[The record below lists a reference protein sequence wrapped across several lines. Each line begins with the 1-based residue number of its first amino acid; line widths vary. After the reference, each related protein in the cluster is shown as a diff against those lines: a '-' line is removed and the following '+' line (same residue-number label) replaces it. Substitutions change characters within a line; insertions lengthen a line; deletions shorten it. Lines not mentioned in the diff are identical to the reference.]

1 MFKNHLS
8 LYHFT
13 TVIFFFVYNTDAGE
27 ISSEKKPYSCNESA
41 SFYRCNDGK
50 THEITKKTYQLTGES
65 SYAAIE
71 ASGKNTVIEGEAIII
86 NGVSNAHGHS
96 ETNAWTTAVK
106 SSNGGGVALFDSM
119 LNNVSIGA
127 DINDEGAF
135 EMQDGVIKATRMGI
149 SVGGKGSFVSLTK
162 TEIKTSSDA
171 IGLLSHNGAKI
182 YMKGGKI
189 DFADGIGVQT
199 GGDGEINLEGVSIT
213 GRGKQETNT
222 DNHREGSAFS
232 MLQGKGSLNFQKGNV
247 NVDNVHGIVVQGNN
261 HNAAHIKY
269 SNVFVRG
276 NGFNGMHFFWEA
288 VLNDKKTII
297 PGKGTVHL
305 TKTTFMAP
313 ESTAIY
319 SREFESSV
327 KLLQNSKISGD
338 SLLKAVERSNVKI
351 EADASTLV
359 GGAHVDESSTAKID
373 LKNGSK
379 WILSRPKYDKLQNS
393 DASGSRLKDYSSIS
407 SVNLT
412 DSSLVFEEL
421 KSKKT
426 NGYQTLLIGKGFGTV
441 YKAHGD
447 VNLYLNAYLD
457 KGGALQEQ
465 KTDRLLINGDLEGKT
480 TVHVYK
486 IPGSSGALTG
496 DGGNNQGI
504 SIIQVYGKAME
515 DSFQLKG
522 GYVTLEA
529 SPYQYHLKSYGP
541 GSSLGAADSNQRVL
555 KNSGTFWDFRLESQF
570 VDSTKVFPV
579 LDLVVPPSSDDIP
592 SFSKIHP
599 NITGGEDGSIDSNS
613 QQKSQEPS
621 LSSPVDSPDRDS
633 HLTTTPNVSDVFVL
647 EIPNPLSSLAPVVP
661 AIAES
666 NPVSPPASGSP
677 VPSSVSSTPS
687 VVSPVA
693 SGSPVPSSVSSTP
706 SVVSPVASGSPV
718 PSSVSPTPSVVSP
731 VASGSSVPP
740 SVSPTPSV
748 VSPVASGSPVPPHVS
763 PTPSVVSP
771 VASGSPVPS
780 SVSSTPSVVSPV
792 ASGSPVPSS
801 VSPTPSVVSPVAS
814 GSSVPPSVSPTPFV
828 VTPPA
833 SGSSVPASVFEP
845 SSHFEPNVRV
855 VVPQVLTYILV
866 PNTLFYAGLMDI
878 SNQSKQLQALRTVPG
893 RLLKNDE
900 NPALFLRG
908 YGGHHHYTSNLSAFK
923 YGDYGGELDYN
934 ALEAGILLKK
944 IESAYSTTSFGIM
957 GNYGKLSLQPR
968 KVKQSQESIFDK
980 WTITAYGSM
989 QHDTGLYMDGL
1000 FSYGLFN
1007 GNVLTL
1013 ERGKTAALRGK
1024 PLSVSLI
1031 AGKTFMIGSRY
1042 FIFEP
1047 QVQFVYQNLQFHKT
1061 RDIDNFNIDMRSPDH
1076 WGMRIGG
1083 YLTKTLTFTKDKD
1096 AHVLSFYGKLHFIRS
1111 FDDKQFVYFKD
1122 AFQLGS
1128 FGTSL
1133 EAGFGVFSQLSPK
1146 IIFHSDL
1153 IYQHKFTSD
1162 GFSGTHFSGGLSY
1175 HF

>member
-65 SYAAIE
+65 SDAAIE

-199 GGDGEINLEGVSIT
+199 GGDGEINLEGVSIS
-213 GRGKQETNT
+213 GRGKQGTNT

-297 PGKGTVHL
+297 PGKGTVHV

-327 KLLQNSKISGD
+327 KLSQHSKISGD

-486 IPGSSGALTG
+486 IPGSPGALTG
-496 DGGNNQGI
+496 EGGNNQGI

-541 GSSLGAADSNQRVL
+541 SSSLGAADSNQRVL

-570 VDSTKVFPV
+570 VDSTSLDSTKVFPV
-579 LDLVVPPSSDDIP
+579 HDLVVPPSSDDIP
-592 SFSKIHP
+592 SVLKIHP

-633 HLTTTPNVSDVFVL
+633 HLTTTLNVSDVFVL

-666 NPVSPPASGSP
+666 NPVAPPESGSP
-677 VPSSVSSTPS
+677 
-687 VVSPVA
+687 
-693 SGSPVPSSVSSTP
+693 
-706 SVVSPVASGSPV
+706 
-718 PSSVSPTPSVVSP
+718 
-731 VASGSSVPP
+731 VPP

-748 VSPVASGSPVPPHVS
+748 VSPVASVSPVPPSVSPTPSVVSPVASVSLVPPHVS

-771 VASGSPVPS
+771 VASD
-780 SVSSTPSVVSPV
+780 
-792 ASGSPVPSS
+792 
-801 VSPTPSVVSPVAS
+801 
-814 GSSVPPSVSPTPFV
+814 SSVPPSVSPTPFV

-878 SNQSKQLQALRTVPG
+878 SNQSKQLQALRTVPS

-934 ALEAGILLKK
+934 ALEAGVLLKK

>member
-1 MFKNHLS
+1 MLKNHVS
-8 LYHFT
+8 LCRFT
-13 TVIFFFVYNTDAGE
+13 TVIFFIVYNADAGE

-50 THEITKKTYQLTGES
+50 MHEISKKTYQLMGES
-65 SYAAIE
+65 SDAAIE
-71 ASGKNTVIEGEAIII
+71 ASGEDTVIEGEAIII
-86 NGVSNAHGHS
+86 NGVSNANGHS
-96 ETNAWTTAVK
+96 GANAWTTAVK
-106 SSNGGGVALFDSM
+106 SSNGGGVALFYSM
-119 LNNVSIGA
+119 LNDVSIGA
-127 DINDEGAF
+127 DVNDEGAF

-149 SVGGKGSFVSLTK
+149 SVAGKGSFVALTK

-171 IGLLSHNGAKI
+171 IGLLSYNGAKI

-189 DFADGIGVQT
+189 NFADGIGVQT
-199 GGDGEINLEGVSIT
+199 GGEGEINLDGVSIT
-213 GRGKQETNT
+213 GRGKQRKNT
-222 DNHREGSAFS
+222 DHHREDSAFS

-247 NVDNVHGIVVQGNN
+247 NVNNAHGIVLQGNDN
-261 HNAAHIKY
+261 NAAHIKY
-269 SNVFVRG
+269 SNIFVEG
-276 NGFNGMHFFWEA
+276 NAFNGMRFFWEA

-297 PGKGTVHL
+297 PGKGAVHL

-319 SREFESSV
+319 SRQFESSI
-327 KLLQNSKISGD
+327 KLLQNSKVSGD
-338 SLLKAVERSNVKI
+338 LLLKAVEHSNVKI

-359 GGAHVDESSTAKID
+359 GVAHVDDSSTAKIE

-393 DASGSRLKDYSSIS
+393 DASGSNLGDYSFIS
-407 SVNLT
+407 SVDLIG
-412 DSSLVFEEL
+412 SSLIFEEL
-421 KSKKT
+421 KSKT
-426 NGYQTLLIGKGFGTV
+426 TDGYQALLIGKGSGTV
-441 YKAHGD
+441 YRAQGD
-447 VNLYLNAYLD
+447 ARLYLNAYLD

-480 TVHVYK
+480 TVHVYSV
-486 IPGSSGALTG
+486 PGSPGALTG
-496 DGGNNQGI
+496 DGGNDQGI
-504 SIIQVYGKAME
+504 SIIQVYGKAAE
-515 DSFQLKG
+515 DSFQLNG

-541 GSSLGAADSNQRVL
+541 SSSFGRVDSNQRVL
-555 KNSGTFWDFRLESQF
+555 KNTGTFWDFRLESQF
-570 VDSTKVFPV
+570 VDSTSFDSTKVFPV

-592 SFSKIHP
+592 SFPKIHP
-599 NITGGEDGSIDSNS
+599 NITEGGDSSIDSNS
-613 QQKSQEPS
+613 QQKPQEPS
-621 LSSPVDSPDRDS
+621 LSSSVDFPDRDF
-633 HLTTTPNVSDVFVL
+633 HLTTTPNVPDVVVL
-647 EIPNPLSSLAPVVP
+647 EIPNPPSSLAPVVP
-661 AIAES
+661 AISES
-666 NPVSPPASGSP
+666 NPVVPPASGSP
-677 VPSSVSSTPS
+677 VPPPVSPTPS
-687 VVSPVA
+687 VIIPVA
-693 SGSPVPSSVSSTP
+693 SGLPVPP
-706 SVVSPVASGSPV
+706 P
-718 PSSVSPTPSVVSP
+718 VSPTPSVVTP
-731 VASGSSVPP
+731 VASGLPVPP
-740 SVSPTPSV
+740 PISPTPSVITPVASVSPVPPLVSSTPSVITPVASGLPVPPPVSPTPSV
-748 VSPVASGSPVPPHVS
+748 ITPVASV
-763 PTPSVVSP
+763 
-771 VASGSPVPS
+771 
-780 SVSSTPSVVSPV
+780 
-792 ASGSPVPSS
+792 
-801 VSPTPSVVSPVAS
+801 
-814 GSSVPPSVSPTPFV
+814 SSVPP
-828 VTPPA
+828 
-833 SGSSVPASVFEP
+833 SVFEP

-855 VVPQVLTYILV
+855 AVPQVLTYILV

-878 SNQSKQLQALRTVPG
+878 SNQNKQLQALRTVSG

-900 NPALFLRG
+900 NPAVFLRG
-908 YGGHHHYTSNLSAFK
+908 YGGHHHYTSNLSALK

-934 ALEAGILLKK
+934 ALEASILFKK
-944 IESAYSTTSFGIM
+944 IESAYSATSFGIM

-989 QHDTGLYMDGL
+989 QHDTGLYIDGL

-1013 ERGKTAALRGK
+1013 ERGKTAALKGK
-1024 PLSVSLI
+1024 PLSVSLT

-1061 RDIDNFNIDMRSPDH
+1061 RDIDNFNIDMRRPDH

-1083 YLTKTLTFTKDKD
+1083 YLTKTLTFTKD

-1128 FGTSL
+1128 FGSSL
-1133 EAGFGVFSQLSPK
+1133 EAGFGVYSQLSPK

-1153 IYQHKFTSD
+1153 IYQHKFTNT